1 MGFLKSLIG
10 RVYGGA
16 KSTVAGVVVAAGAGT
31 AAAVTGAAAKFSE
44 NPQFVDWGP
53 YAMAAAAAAVPAIVG
68 TFSKDPED
76 AAPSLSETAL
86 KAGQAIDAA
95 VTDYATKKTDEVIA
109 KIQEQLAV
117 LPAK

>member
-1 MGFLKSLIG
+1 MGFFKSLIG

-16 KSTVAGVVVAAGAGT
+16 KSTVTGIVVAAGAGT

-44 NPQFVDWGP
+44 NPQFVDWTP
-53 YAMAAAAAAVPAIVG
+53 YAMAGAAAAVPAIVG
-68 TFSKDPED
+68 ALTKDKEEVPT
-76 AAPSLSETAL
+76 LSETAI

-109 KIQEQLAV
+109 KLQGQISELS
-117 LPAK
+117 AK